1 MLVTINLVTG
11 VTLKENKMEFK
22 IVNLDRSTDGD
33 VVTTVHY
40 TVSKTDG
47 EAVGSSYGSVGVE
60 VGDTVIPFAEL
71 TETVVI
77 DWVKEKLD
85 LVSLEASL
93 DAQIAE
99 QKAPTVLSGVPW

>member
-1 MLVTINLVTG
+1 
-11 VTLKENKMEFK
+11 MEFK

-60 VGDTVIPFAEL
+60 VGDTVIPFASL
-71 TETVVI
+71 TEEVVKT
-77 DWVKEKLD
+77 WLAEKLD
-85 LVSLEASL
+85 LEAMEASL
-93 DAQIAE
+93 DAQLAD
-99 QKAPTVLSGVPW
+99 QKAPKVASGLPW

>member
-1 MLVTINLVTG
+1 
-11 VTLKENKMEFK
+11 MEFK

-71 TETVVI
+71 TEATVVA
-77 DWVKEKLD
+77 WVKDKLD

-99 QKAPTVLSGVPW
+99 VKAPKVASGLPW

>member
-1 MLVTINLVTG
+1 
-11 VTLKENKMEFK
+11 MEFK
-22 IVNLDRSTDGD
+22 IVNLDRSTEGD

-40 TVSKTDG
+40 SVSKTDG
-47 EAVGSSYGSVGVE
+47 ETVSSSYGAVGVE

-71 TETVVI
+71 TEATVV

-93 DAQIAE
+93 DAQIAD
-99 QKAPTVLSGVPW
+99 QKAPKVASGLPWAAA